1 MPAHPTTITR
11 PDWQSWRYDPKDL
24 KLRYQVNRV
33 KVHEIDLTR
42 GSTSAAILDAL
53 FELETKPWA
62 SPKILDGAAR
72 ALKDLL
78 NPAADFSDDAKERS
92 QATGDAL
99 RREIAAN
106 IATADRVRDDGVKY
120 RR

>member
-1 MPAHPTTITR
+1 MPLHPTTITR
-11 PDWQSWRYDPKDL
+11 PDWNLWRYDPADL
-24 KLRYQVNRV
+24 KLRYQLNRV
-33 KVHEIDLTR
+33 KTYEIELTR

-53 FELETKPWA
+53 FELETKSWA
-62 SPKILDGAAR
+62 SPKILDGAGR

>member
-1 MPAHPTTITR
+1 MPASPTTISR
-11 PDWQSWRYDPKDL
+11 PDWQSWRYDPADL
-24 KLRYQVNRV
+24 KLRYQLNQV
-33 KVHEIDLTR
+33 KSHEIDLNR

-53 FELETKPWA
+53 FELETKTWA
-62 SPKILDGAAR
+62 TPQILDGAGR

-92 QATGDAL
+92 QPAGDAL